1 VFFVADMLATP
12 AERTMA
18 EPFTTLLTDLVDGIP
33 GSLGAAFIDN
43 YGETVQCFSADGDE
57 EYIKLM
63 GAYQGIALQTSK
75 GVIAQLEAGSIDYY
89 YASYENVAFLV
100 KALEQDY
107 FLLLALGPAANIGQG
122 IFRVGRAAEAFN
134 REI

>member
-1 VFFVADMLATP
+1 
-12 AERTMA
+12 MA
-18 EPFTTLLTDLVDGIP
+18 EPFTSLLTDLVDGIP

-43 YGETVQCFSADGDE
+43 YGEAVQCHAANGDE
-57 EYIKLM
+57 EYMKLM

-75 GVIAQLEAGSIDYY
+75 GVIEQLEAGAIDYY

-100 KALEQDY
+100 KALEQNY
-107 FLLLALGPAANIGQG
+107 FLLLALGPAANIGRG
-122 IFRVGRAAEAFN
+122 IFRVKQAAEAFN